1 MSFFD
6 SPEYSSGILA
16 QRLAIDAAQV
26 NQTSGVLMGIAIRGM
41 INIAA
46 GYVIALVTSWPLG
59 LISLSSLGVFIL
71 AGIIQLCMKKSY
83 TQSQKSQEIAI
94 QTAVEAVDN
103 VYTITSLGVQ
113 DVMIRRHEK
122 QLKAP
127 YWRNIGNVGLQ
138 ALLISSVQAILLAIV
153 GVSLYVGAVI
163 YNGPHNNNFEGIIRA
178 SGATLYTALIFKEL
192 FFNLPNTHIARQAAS
207 NILEIINTQPQN
219 FCKSLDV
226 SENHDN
232 KPFNIKIANVSFSYP
247 SRPDVPVLQHLT
259 AQIPSG
265 KTVALV
271 GPSGSG
277 KSTIISLMEQFYNV
291 NGGMIFLNER
301 NIFCK
306 DVTWLRR
313 QISLVSQEPV
323 LFDMSISDNIRYGA
337 LFRDV
342 TDDEVIEAAK
352 LANIHNFIVTLPQGY
367 DTYVGNKG
375 TQLSGG
381 QKQRIAIARALI
393 RNPKILLLDEA
404 TSALDTESEKIVQK
418 SLNMAREGRT
428 TIIIAHRLSTI
439 QEADLIVVI
448 DDGRVVELGT
458 HLELINQSG
467 IYSNLIQNQTID
479 DEVKSESDD
488 FNKAYRQSMRR
499 RGMQR
504 RKTSTNFAVLGRPSI
519 SHEPLERRSSQ
530 FPFSKRNTA
539 MFASFTRRVSEGLVV
554 VPEAVSPKIFSPHM
568 SSFDEEEEDDVCLL

>member
-1 MSFFD
+1 
-6 SPEYSSGILA
+6 
-16 QRLAIDAAQV
+16 
-26 NQTSGVLMGIAIRGM
+26 
-41 INIAA
+41 
-46 GYVIALVTSWPLG
+46 
-59 LISLSSLGVFIL
+59 
-71 AGIIQLCMKKSY
+71 
-83 TQSQKSQEIAI
+83 
-94 QTAVEAVDN
+94 
-103 VYTITSLGVQ
+103 
-113 DVMIRRHEK
+113 
-122 QLKAP
+122 
-127 YWRNIGNVGLQ
+127 
-138 ALLISSVQAILLAIV
+138 
-153 GVSLYVGAVI
+153 VSLYVGAVI

-568 SSFDEEEEDDVCLL
+568 SSFDEEEEDDVFDPLSPTKISESKNEVSWKVMLKLRLPDKWFLLIGMTGFVLMGIILSSIYFVFGGVVKVYTLKNRDELMHSILMYFLAYLGLGCLSFIIHFVSVSLVKSCWFYMYNKGIISGYCFRQTYIST